1 VGRQTSSLRCIYL
14 YLAGVDNLP
23 VHLGPYTVQI
33 MTEELAYSSVIVITM
48 SMNTTS
54 WIFGRTTSADFGVSK
69 HFKIQTLAI
78 NFPVI
83 QFKKRISRNP
93 LMPTS
98 SDQSLKMVLT
108 CEISRDAGKQYSKV
122 R

>member
-1 VGRQTSSLRCIYL
+1 MGRQTSSLCCIYL

-23 VHLGPYTVQI
+23 VHLGITVQI

-54 WIFGRTTSADFGVSK
+54 WIFGRTKSADFGVSK
-69 HFKIQTLAI
+69 HFKIQTLA

-98 SDQSLKMVLT
+98 SDQTLKMVLT